1 MGETQRR
8 KKFTK
13 EVTMSQEYW
22 FEKDPRMKAIYDQ
35 AGEQEKELMR
45 VTEQIIKT
53 KSKEWQQ
60 KFARLPT
67 VEAVRMLRKE
77 FERALKAEEYLKSDN
92 EWNRML
98 KGLSPEERFAVQK
111 AAADEQMRILYN
123 EPWLL
128 RKFDYETRMDILSR
142 FTPEQQK
149 IMKARM
155 DLEADFRR
163 EKRKG
168 FG

>member
-1 MGETQRR
+1 MT
-8 KKFTK
+8 
-13 EVTMSQEYW
+13 QEYW
-22 FEKDPRMKAIYDQ
+22 FEKDPRMKAIYDK
-35 AGEQEKELMR
+35 AGEEEKELMR
-45 VTEQIIKT
+45 VTEQNIRSKP
-53 KSKEWQQ
+53 KEWRD
-60 KFARLPT
+60 KFARLST

-77 FERALKAEEYLKSDN
+77 FEKALKAEEYLKSDT
-92 EWNRML
+92 EWNKML
-98 KGLSPEERFAVQK
+98 KGLTPEERFAVQQ

-155 DLEADFRR
+155 DLEDDFRR